1 MGTAYRYTKKQNTRK
16 CDSHQLNDCEHRA
29 LHRDIKWGPKTI
41 DKSPCELAEEN
52 AKSLDSHELADC
64 EHRYYRQLS
73 ATKKTV
79 KMVSRLIS
87 AFLAITYLFRYLWPK
102 HHTGT
107 SNREIEG
114 PGFERSLLKLM
125 KEDAM
130 EMADIG
136 TLTDFVGKY
145 NLRGIERQLSMPQKF
160 YYRKHFLQH
169 LVDFEGKS
177 LCLVHESESN
187 TDWGCTKAHQGQ
199 I

>member
-1 MGTAYRYTKKQNTRK
+1 
-16 CDSHQLNDCEHRA
+16 
-29 LHRDIKWGPKTI
+29 
-41 DKSPCELAEEN
+41 
-52 AKSLDSHELADC
+52 
-64 EHRYYRQLS
+64 
-73 ATKKTV
+73 
-79 KMVSRLIS
+79 
-87 AFLAITYLFRYLWPK
+87 
-102 HHTGT
+102 
-107 SNREIEG
+107 
-114 PGFERSLLKLM
+114 M